1 MIFLFLNSIDHLQ
14 NHFLL
19 RFVINYFISE
29 TEILY
34 QVDLGFMYKYVGSFI
49 CEWGRGGWWWDFPS
63 IYNKLFKTYKV
74 CLLLLLHIKFINKE
88 PFQTNFSLLKT
99 YNR

>member
-19 RFVINYFISE
+19 RCVINYFISE

-49 CEWGRGGWWWDFPS
+49 CEWGRGG
-63 IYNKLFKTYKV
+63 
-74 CLLLLLHIKFINKE
+74 
-88 PFQTNFSLLKT
+88 
-99 YNR
+99 